1 MAPEDAHFNDRTTQP
16 HVRHAHQLSIAGEP
30 LPRSHCSCNIST
42 AYPTHSHAV
51 DREASPQSLFAQTP
65 LSCPIW
71 SVFKGTLAQD
81 VRSQHHIKLVLP
93 NHRSHRRLELR
104 RILVIRLQQPRCC
117 VGGAHRIR
125 VIPNELCQARISRGP
140 NRSGSR
146 SYSAD
151 GLPRMLSL
159 RRSIPLHVRR

>member
-16 HVRHAHQLSIAGEP
+16 HVRHAQQLSIAGEP

-117 VGGAHRIR
+117 VD
-125 VIPNELCQARISRGP
+125 ELCQARISRGP
-140 NRSGSR
+140 NSGSR
-146 SYSAD
+146 SYSAG

>member
-16 HVRHAHQLSIAGEP
+16 HVRHAQQLSIAGEP

-65 LSCPIW
+65 LSCSIW

-104 RILVIRLQQPRCC
+104 RI
-117 VGGAHRIR
+117 R
-125 VIPNELCQARISRGP
+125 VIPNELCQAPISRGP